1 MKPSEVTTPAVSVF
15 VPTYYFDSSQ
25 NTANQGLSKN
35 LITEISEPYP
45 VIESFTNDG
54 VISIKF
60 NTPMVVPDVKEVQE
74 SKVALRWLGAVQR
87 EKITTE

>member
-1 MKPSEVTTPAVSVF
+1 M
-15 VPTYYFDSSQ
+15 
-25 NTANQGLSKN
+25 
-35 LITEISEPYP
+35 
-45 VIESFTNDG
+45 IESFTNDG